1 MILINKV
8 YVNNLYN
15 YYWSNYYYFYFAIQ
29 KLHKHI
35 YRGLC
40 LNFSI

>member
-1 MILINKV
+1 MILLNRV
-8 YVNNLYN
+8 CVNDLYN
-15 YYWSNYYYFYFAIQ
+15 YYLSNYYYFYFAIQ
-29 KLHKHI
+29 KFHKYI